1 MMMKK
6 NLRLTYCFSFCLL
19 LTVASK
25 PSVTHADVEQRRAEL
40 FKVLDE
46 ELREVTRLNK
56 QIGAQR
62 PDLMLRMAQVL
73 LEKARLLKDQE
84 TQKILEIPS
93 SQREKVNRDTYYKE
107 SKRYFD
113 QAQKTVLVLLKK
125 FPKYNEK
132 GDAYYILAYNA
143 KELKQEEQSKK
154 FFQKALDESRSGSVV
169 ADKSRIALAEIY
181 FNKGSFD
188 KSMTLYEI
196 ALKNKRDKWWTKDA
210 FNLAWSYFKT
220 GRYDKAINT
229 MTESYELSKSSNYID
244 MSKSIERDLA
254 FFYTEAGKSN
264 EAIAFYKKNGKSVS
278 DIMLKVGRYL
288 KTQGK
293 FAAAEKTLG
302 DALQYKT
309 SEKEEIELN
318 VELISLYEKFGRDQ
332 KHLETSRAL
341 TAQFSKGNLNP
352 EQIEIVKFN
361 VDKLSALIQ
370 QQLVAKT
377 YENQSEVRESKA
389 EAAREYFM
397 MSAQLSPEKSQLA
410 YFHAGE
416 TYYSIGKFDRAIPL
430 YAEAIKRAQSNKD
443 KGIESQASNAM
454 MVSLGKNV
462 NQKTSEEFLIP
473 AYESFLS
480 VNPKGEKS
488 SVVYQRLFS
497 THMQKKN
504 IAESEK
510 VLMRYKENFPSESET
525 QEKMLAQVMDHY
537 RSTGN
542 KVALASWA
550 QRIESGEFKVNPEY
564 AQKVKTLILG
574 MQFEKVEQASVKGDK
589 RGALKGYLQIYKAPE
604 TDIEAKKTAAYN
616 IAVLFYETGDWK
628 QMYAWADRAVSM
640 MGASDAVKFEKDFI
654 LFTTDLF
661 QRRQFA
667 ESAALSEKVLDK
679 ICTSTSKNTRTFF
692 KNANVIY
699 LADKQ
704 FDKSL
709 SLLNKAPK
717 CGLGNDIILPGY
729 MDHLNEL
736 AASNKWGSFN
746 EVIKKLEAS
755 KELWPQLIY
764 PSGLLANEL
773 ESIGRVEDAQ
783 KVRSK
788 MLTYLETALKSK
800 MDLPL
805 EALDAVSLLR
815 LAALEE
821 QVKKMNSIKLGFP
834 ESEWNKNLKS
844 KFVLLDKITTE
855 AISIA
860 ELGSGIG
867 IVKAYRI
874 LVEGHEALKLEM
886 TSFTPEGKSA
896 EYVSSFKKGMQGL
909 ANPLEKQANEFR
921 MTAIKKIEKENI
933 LSTDNSW
940 FLVRNVQ
947 VIPESFNESGSILMD
962 KAGAQ

>member
-1 MMMKK
+1 MKRK
-6 NLRLTYCFSFCLL
+6 LL
-19 LTVASK
+19 FTCILSLSISTLHNQAW
-25 PSVTHADVEQRRAEL
+25 ADVEQRRAEL
-40 FKVLDE
+40 IKVLDE
-46 ELREVTRLNK
+46 ELREVVRLNK

-73 LEKARLLKDQE
+73 LEKARLIKDQE
-84 TQKILEIPS
+84 TQKVLETPNAE
-93 SQREKVNRDTYYKE
+93 REKISKEDVYKE

-125 FPKYNEK
+125 FPNYNEK

-154 FFQKALDESRSGSVV
+154 FFQKALEESKSGSIV

-181 FNKGSFD
+181 FNKGSYD
-188 KSMTLYEI
+188 KSMDLYEV

-210 FNLAWSYFKT
+210 FNLAWSYFKMSK
-220 GRYDKAINT
+220 YDKAINL
-229 MTESYELSKSSNYID
+229 MNESYELSKSNNYID
-244 MSKSIERDLA
+244 MTKSIERDLA
-254 FFYTEAGKSN
+254 FFYTEAGKTN

-278 DIMLKVGRYL
+278 EVMLKVGRYL

-332 KHLETSRAL
+332 KHLEASRVL
-341 TAQFSKGNLNP
+341 TAQFSKGNLST
-352 EQIEIVKFN
+352 EQIDVLKFN
-361 VDKLSALIQ
+361 VEKMSALIQ

-377 YENQSEVRESKA
+377 YENQSEIREKKS

-397 MSAQLSPEKSQLA
+397 MSALLSPEKAQMA

-416 TYYSIGKFDRAIPL
+416 TYYSIGKFDRAVPL
-430 YAEAIKRAQSNKD
+430 YAEAIKRAQANKD
-443 KGIESQASNAM
+443 KSTEAQASNAM

-462 NQKTSEEFLIP
+462 NQKTSEDYLIP
-473 AYESFLS
+473 AYEGFLS

-497 THMQKKN
+497 THMGKKN
-504 IAESEK
+504 TAEAEK
-510 VLMRYKENFPSESET
+510 ILMRYKENFPQEQET
-525 QEKMLAQVMDHY
+525 QEKMLAQVMDTY
-537 RSTGN
+537 RASGD
-542 KVALASWA
+542 KVALSNWTK
-550 QRIESGEFKVNPEY
+550 RIESGEFKVNPEY
-564 AQKVKTLILG
+564 AQKVKSLILG
-574 MQFEKVEQASVKGDK
+574 MQFEKVEQASIKGDK
-589 RGALKGYLQIYKAPE
+589 KGALKGYLQIYKSPE
-604 TDIEAKKTAAYN
+604 TDNEAKKTAAYN

-628 QMYAWADRAVSM
+628 QMYGWADRAASM
-640 MGASDAVKFEKDFI
+640 MGNQDLIKFEKDFI

-667 ESAALSEKVLDK
+667 ESAALSEKVFDK

-709 SLLNKAPK
+709 NILGKGPK
-717 CGLGNDIILPGY
+717 CGLSGDIVLPGY

-755 KELWPQLIY
+755 KDLWPQLIY
-764 PSGLLANEL
+764 PSSLLANEL

-783 KVRSK
+783 KIRTK
-788 MLTYLETALKSK
+788 MLTYLDVGLKSK

-815 LAALEE
+815 LSALEE
-821 QVKKMNSIKLGFP
+821 QVKKMNAVKLSFP
-834 ESEWNKNLKS
+834 EAEWNKNLKT
-844 KFVLLDKITTE
+844 KFVMLDKITTE

-874 LVEGHEALKLEM
+874 LVEGHETLKKEM
-886 TSFTPEGKSA
+886 TSYTPEGKSS

-909 ANPLEKQANEFR
+909 AAPLERQANEFR
-921 MTAIKKIEKENI
+921 TTAFKKIEKENI
-933 LSTDNSW
+933 LSSDNAW
-940 FLVRNVQ
+940 FLVRNVP
-947 VIPESFNESGSILMD
+947 VIPEHFNDVGSILMD
-962 KAGAQ
+962 KAGGQ